1 MKTPL
6 ILLLGLLL
14 VACAALPPQVIEVTR
29 VVIITATPRPTTRP
43 VPSPRPTKAAR
54 QISPPRPNGQYSDP
68 AYQFVPYLFT
78 GQYTE
83 AVVFLPESEWC
94 YFWSAEG
101 WLPCRTRHYKAI
113 QEMCA
118 AEDWC

>member
-1 MKTPL
+1 MSRIYIHVATISLAGFLAACSTPS
-6 ILLLGLLL
+6 
-14 VACAALPPQVIEVTR
+14 PQIVEVTR
-29 VVIITATPRPTTRP
+29 AVVVTATPRPT
-43 VPSPRPTKAAR
+43 PRPTHAAR
-54 QISPPRPNGQYSDP
+54 QISPPRPSAQYSDP

-94 YFWSAEG
+94 YFWSVEG
-101 WLPCRTRHYKAI
+101 WLQCRTRHYKAI